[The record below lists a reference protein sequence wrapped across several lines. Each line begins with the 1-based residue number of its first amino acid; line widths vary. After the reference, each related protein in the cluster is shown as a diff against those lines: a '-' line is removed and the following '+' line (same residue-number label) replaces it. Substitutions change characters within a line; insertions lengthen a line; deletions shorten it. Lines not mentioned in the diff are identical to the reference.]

1 MKTDA
6 IDLDTLPDDPKVLK
20 ALMGKMMQR
29 MNWLEEQ
36 FRLAQHQRFGANGEA
51 HPGQGELFN
60 EAEDIHATQGVE
72 SDIDTESE
80 TTTVIYERQQAKRRP
95 LPAELPRERIVHDI
109 AEADKICSCCDGELH
124 CIGED
129 VSQKLAFIPAQV
141 KVIEHVRPKYACKAC
156 ETGGTENQIKQAPM
170 PDSIIPKGYATP
182 SLLAQIITSK
192 YQYGLPLHRQEAM
205 FKQYGIDMSRKTLS
219 DWMLRCADRLQILY
233 DRLKVIQLAQPVIH
247 ADETTLNVVS
257 DDNVK
262 SYMWVYATGADSP
275 KDKLADSDIKPIVL
289 FDYHNSRASR
299 CAIDY
304 LNGYQGYLQVDG
316 YAGYHHTQATLVG
329 CWAHARRK
337 FHEAKIAQGKKGS
350 GKADMA
356 LSTIQKLYRIETQI
370 KTLPITTRH
379 QQRQDKA
386 MPVINTFKDWLIKS
400 EQQVLPKTKLG
411 EAILYTLNQWD
422 KLTAYTQD
430 GHLNIDNNRAERCIK
445 PFVIGRKNWLFSQT
459 ANGAS
464 ASAVLYSIIETAK
477 ANDLVPFDY
486 LMHVLDT
493 ISHAEVDIDALL
505 PWKVQLT

>member
-129 VSQKLAFIPAQV
+129 VSEKLAFIPAQV

-156 ETGGTENQIKQAPM
+156 EKSGTENQIKQAPM

-182 SLLAQIITSK
+182 SLLAQVITSK

-275 KDKLADSDIKPIVL
+275 KDKLADCDIKPIVL
-289 FDYHNSRASR
+289 FDKHR
-299 CAIDY
+299 
-304 LNGYQGYLQVDG
+304 
-316 YAGYHHTQATLVG
+316 
-329 CWAHARRK
+329 
-337 FHEAKIAQGKKGS
+337 
-350 GKADMA
+350 
-356 LSTIQKLYRIETQI
+356 YRY
-370 KTLPITTRH
+370 ITTRH
-379 QQRQDKA
+379 
-386 MPVINTFKDWLIKS
+386 
-400 EQQVLPKTKLG
+400 
-411 EAILYTLNQWD
+411 
-422 KLTAYTQD
+422 
-430 GHLNIDNNRAERCIK
+430 
-445 PFVIGRKNWLFSQT
+445 
-459 ANGAS
+459 
-464 ASAVLYSIIETAK
+464 
-477 ANDLVPFDY
+477 
-486 LMHVLDT
+486 
-493 ISHAEVDIDALL
+493 
-505 PWKVQLT
+505 